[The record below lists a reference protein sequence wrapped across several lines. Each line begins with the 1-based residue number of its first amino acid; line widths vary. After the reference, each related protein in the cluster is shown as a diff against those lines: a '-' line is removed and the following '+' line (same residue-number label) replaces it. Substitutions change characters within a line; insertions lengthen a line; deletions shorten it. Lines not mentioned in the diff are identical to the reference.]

1 MKLAGNLVIPPA
13 KKRRPMLRALRP
25 IKTEALKDI
34 CVARFEEL
42 IISGRL
48 SPGQK
53 LPPER
58 ELALQL
64 GVSRPVVHE
73 ALVDIAAKG
82 LVSLKPR
89 VGTIVNDYRKHGSLA
104 LLNSLLNY
112 HDGMLEPK
120 LLDGLLEMRILFE
133 MENAKLAAR
142 NRTDS
147 QASELKMI
155 VKKEENEDNRN
166 IDNLIE
172 LDFEFHLLLAMAT
185 DNLSYP
191 LLLNSFKQVYTNLT
205 GLFFRNPSVIP
216 TVLEFHKNLAGAVEK
231 RDEKTAR
238 AIMLDLLSHGEKHL
252 RAVITE

>member
-1 MKLAGNLVIPPA
+1 MIA
-13 KKRRPMLRALRP
+13 ALRP

-42 IISGRL
+42 IISGKL
-48 SPGQK
+48 LPGQK
-53 LPPER
+53 LPSER

-82 LVSLKPR
+82 LVFLKPR
-89 VGTIVNDYRKHGSLA
+89 VGTIVNDYRRDGSLA
-104 LLNSLLNY
+104 LLNSLVNY
-112 HDGMLEPK
+112 HDGKLAPK

-142 NRTDS
+142 NRTDL
-147 QASELKMI
+147 QASELKKI
-155 VKKEENEDNRN
+155 VKKEEDEDKRN
-166 IDNLIE
+166 IDSLID

-205 GLFFRNPSVIP
+205 GLFFRNTSVIP
-216 TVLEFHKNLAGAVEK
+216 AVLEFHSNLADAVEK
-231 RDEKTAR
+231 RDEKA
-238 AIMLDLLSHGEKHL
+238 ALKIMENLLSHGEKHL
-252 RAVITE
+252 RATITE

>member
-1 MKLAGNLVIPPA
+1 MIAE
-13 KKRRPMLRALRP
+13 LRP

-42 IISGRL
+42 IISGKL
-48 SPGQK
+48 SPGHK
-53 LPPER
+53 LPSER

-73 ALVDIAAKG
+73 ALVDISSKG

-89 VGTIVNDYRKHGSLA
+89 VGAIVNDYRKDGSLA
-104 LLNSLLNY
+104 LLNSLVNY
-112 HDGMLEPK
+112 RDGKLAPK

-142 NRTDS
+142 NRTDL
-147 QASELKMI
+147 QALELKKI
-155 VKKEENEDNRN
+155 VKKEADEDHRN
-166 IDNLIE
+166 IDILIE

-185 DNLSYP
+185 DNFSYP

-205 GLFFRNPSVIP
+205 GLFFRDASVISV
-216 TVLEFHKNLAGAVEK
+216 VLEFHNNLADAVEK
-231 RDEKTAR
+231 RDEKTALK
-238 AIMLDLLSHGEKHL
+238 IMESLLSHGERHL
-252 RAVITE
+252 RSIIIE

>member
-1 MKLAGNLVIPPA
+1 
-13 KKRRPMLRALRP
+13 MLRALKP

-34 CVARFEEL
+34 CVSRFEEL
-42 IISGRL
+42 IISGKL
-48 SPGQK
+48 STGQK

-112 HDGMLEPK
+112 HDGRLEPR

-133 MENAKLAAR
+133 MENARLAAR
-142 NRTDS
+142 NRTDQ
-147 QASELKMI
+147 QAQELQEI
-155 VKKEENEDNRN
+155 VKKEEDEMNRN
-166 IDNLIE
+166 ADNLVE

-205 GLFFRNPSVIP
+205 GLFFSNPSVIP
-216 TVLEFHKNLAGAVEK
+216 AVHEFHANLADAVKK
-231 RDEKTAR
+231 RDEKTAMAAMR
-238 AIMLDLLSHGEKHL
+238 DLLSHGEEHL

>member
-1 MKLAGNLVIPPA
+1 MLA
-13 KKRRPMLRALRP
+13 ALRP

-42 IISGRL
+42 IISGKL

-53 LPPER
+53 LPSER

-89 VGTIVNDYRKHGSLA
+89 VGTIVNDYRKDGSLA
-104 LLNSLLNY
+104 LLNSLVNY
-112 HDGMLEPK
+112 HDGKLEPK

-142 NRTDS
+142 NRTDL
-147 QASELKMI
+147 QASELKKI
-155 VKKEENEDNRN
+155 VKKEEDEDIKN
-166 IDNLIE
+166 IDSLID

-185 DNLSYP
+185 DNFSYP
-191 LLLNSFKQVYTNLT
+191 LLLNSFKQFYTNLT
-205 GLFFRNPSVIP
+205 GLFFRNTSVIP
-216 TVLEFHKNLAGAVEK
+216 VVFEFHNNLADAVEK
-231 RDEKTAR
+231 RDEKTALE
-238 AIMLDLLSHGEKHL
+238 IMENLLSHGEKYL
-252 RAVITE
+252 RATITE

>member
-1 MKLAGNLVIPPA
+1 MY
-13 KKRRPMLRALRP
+13 ALKP
-25 IKTEALKDI
+25 IKTEALKEI

-42 IISGRL
+42 IISGKL
-48 SPGQK
+48 STGQR

-58 ELALQL
+58 DLALQL

-112 HDGMLEPK
+112 HDGKLEPK
-120 LLDGLLEMRILFE
+120 LLDGLLDMRILFE
-133 MENAKLAAR
+133 MGNAKLAAR
-142 NRTDS
+142 NRTDL
-147 QASELKMI
+147 QATELKQI
-155 VKKEENEDNRN
+155 INKEEKEDKRN

-191 LLLNSFKQVYTNLT
+191 LLMNSFKQVYTNLT
-205 GLFFRNPSVIP
+205 GLFFSNPSVLP
-216 TVLEFHKNLAGAVEK
+216 AVLAFHRNLADAIEK
-231 RDEKTAR
+231 RDEKTA
-238 AIMLDLLSHGEKHL
+238 MSVMQDLLSHGERHL
-252 RAVITE
+252 RAAITE